1 MNKLKQIY
9 AASDFLYSNNKA
21 RTYGEKGITEIM
33 RYQIEL
39 ATGLELQYFH
49 FDRIKFF
56 ELSKL
61 TTNENIFN
69 TPYLVS
75 DIKQQSIDF
84 LKSCFPDDVLFI
96 GTGISTQ
103 TQELLNKIGV
113 IFINYWNHPI
123 HYLDDVF
130 FAWNTNSPDIHK
142 EMLKYKVD
150 ERLFYLYANYFKIKL
165 MWEKEESDPIYIYIL
180 DNSALF
186 IGQSMTDKSVEKNG
200 KFLNITHFKEN
211 ILNLKNKYSKLYY
224 APHPKHQFNDEV
236 RMFINEHKD
245 FIEVIN
251 GVGTYELLA
260 NPKIK
265 KVIGISSS
273 ALLEAKYF
281 GKDVEYLFKPF
292 CEFNDEFDFRN
303 NYIGIYKDNYS
314 ISFWQ
319 NILKPV
325 MNVTS
330 EPDLTYLTFTN
341 RVRDLNPTA
350 MYWGYKELDKIQNF
364 INCTNTN
371 FNLLFTNNKKKKHNF
386 FKKLFKKG

>member
-1 MNKLKQIY
+1 
-9 AASDFLYSNNKA
+9 
-21 RTYGEKGITEIM
+21 
-33 RYQIEL
+33 
-39 ATGLELQYFH
+39 
-49 FDRIKFF
+49 
-56 ELSKL
+56 
-61 TTNENIFN
+61 
-69 TPYLVS
+69 
-75 DIKQQSIDF
+75 
-84 LKSCFPDDVLFI
+84 
-96 GTGISTQ
+96 
-103 TQELLNKIGV
+103 
-113 IFINYWNHPI
+113 
-123 HYLDDVF
+123 
-130 FAWNTNSPDIHK
+130 
-142 EMLKYKVD
+142 
-150 ERLFYLYANYFKIKL
+150 
-165 MWEKEESDPIYIYIL
+165 
-180 DNSALF
+180 
-186 IGQSMTDKSVEKNG
+186 MTDKSVEKNG

>member
-113 IFINYWNHPI
+113 IFINCWNHPI

-165 MWEKEESDPIYIYIL
+165 MWEKEESDPIYIYI
-180 DNSALF
+180 
-186 IGQSMTDKSVEKNG
+186 
-200 KFLNITHFKEN
+200 
-211 ILNLKNKYSKLYY
+211 
-224 APHPKHQFNDEV
+224 
-236 RMFINEHKD
+236 R
-245 FIEVIN
+245 
-251 GVGTYELLA
+251 
-260 NPKIK
+260 
-265 KVIGISSS
+265 
-273 ALLEAKYF
+273 
-281 GKDVEYLFKPF
+281 
-292 CEFNDEFDFRN
+292 
-303 NYIGIYKDNYS
+303 
-314 ISFWQ
+314 
-319 NILKPV
+319 
-325 MNVTS
+325 
-330 EPDLTYLTFTN
+330 
-341 RVRDLNPTA
+341 
-350 MYWGYKELDKIQNF
+350 
-364 INCTNTN
+364 
-371 FNLLFTNNKKKKHNF
+371 
-386 FKKLFKKG
+386 